1 MFLLVSISMDAFER
15 MMRMRLLYRQLGI
28 EMSISRDTPAL
39 LRDVRRSLGGRL
51 VLLDWSTGRAIADVP
66 YVGAMGFA
74 VRDDG
79 AVIAASAFEQCVAVF
94 EGREKTTVLSHRWF
108 NYLHTL
114 DLTPW
119 GTYLLA
125 CAGSDAIVEMRPD
138 GEVVWEWFGP
148 EHGYA
153 TRPDGTPAFC
163 DRVAD
168 YRQLHSSTAEQAMHI
183 CSAIAISRHTV
194 LATLFHQ
201 GQLIAIDRASGAVT
215 VQLDGLTRPHGI
227 HRRPG
232 GFVLSNTLGHHI
244 ILLDDDLK
252 ICRELPWGTQWLQDT
267 IVTSACTYVTLEN
280 VHIDQLPE
288 PGLSNRIVEL
298 DPSEVPLHT
307 MVLPTDFRLFTV
319 REVDE
324 ARAWTLAQA
333 WGRSG
338 DLDRWR
344 WT

>member
-15 MMRMRLLYRQLGI
+15 MMRMRLLYRQLGV
-28 EMSISRDTPAL
+28 EMSISRDTSTL
-39 LRDVRRSLGGRL
+39 LRDVRHSLGGRL
-51 VLLDWSTGRAIADVP
+51 VLLDWSAGRAIADVP

-79 AVIAASAFEQCVAVF
+79 AVVVASAFEQCVTVF
-94 EGREKTTVLSHRWF
+94 EGREKTAVLSHRWF

-125 CAGSDAIVEMRPD
+125 CAGSDTIVEMTPA

-153 TRPDGTPAFC
+153 TCPDGTPVIG
-163 DRVAD
+163 DRALD
-168 YRQLHSSTAEQAMHI
+168 YRQIRSSTAEQAMHL
-183 CSAIAISRHTV
+183 CSAIAASPETV

-215 VQLDGLTRPHGI
+215 VKLDGLTRPHGI

-232 GFVLSNTLGHHI
+232 GFVLSNTLDHHI
-244 ILLDDDLK
+244 ILLDEDLK
-252 ICRELPWGTQWLQDT
+252 ICRELPWGEQWLQDT
-267 IVTSACTYVTLEN
+267 IATSACTYVALEN

-298 DPSEVPLHT
+298 DAAGVPLHT

-324 ARAWTLAQA
+324 ARGRALACA
-333 WGRSG
+333 WGRSD